1 MSHVELTIEN
11 QVAKVTLNRPEL
23 HNAFNEEVI
32 KDLTN
37 CFDTVENN
45 HAVRVMVL
53 QSTGKSFSAG
63 ADLNWMK
70 KMAGY
75 SKAENLA
82 DAKNLAVMLNKLNNL
97 SKPSIARIQGSA
109 FGGAVGLI
117 ACCDI
122 AIASKLSKF
131 CLSEVKLGLIPA
143 TISPY
148 VVEAVGPKMA
158 KRLFMTAEVISAR
171 RARRINLV
179 DETVSEEDLD
189 NEVDSHISNILKN
202 GPIAVT
208 LAKSIVD
215 KVANQP
221 INEAMIEQTSEMI
234 AEVRVSDE
242 GQEGLNAFLE
252 KRAANWIHS
261 HD

>member
-179 DETVSEEDLD
+179 HETVSEEDLD

>member
-208 LAKSIVD
+208 LAKSLVD

>member
-23 HNAFNEEVI
+23 HNAFDEEVI